1 MNFLIV
7 GLGNPGKEY
16 ELTRHNIGFIVLD
29 NFAEKA
35 GIEISKTGY
44 KGLYGKGEYLN
55 NTLCLL
61 KPQTFMNRSGESVK
75 EIKNFYKIPSGQ
87 MIVIH
92 DELDISLGNLKVKDG
107 GGTAGH
113 NGLESIKAGIGDS
126 DFLRIRVGIGKPDLK
141 GKTVKHVLS
150 SFYDED
156 IEILNKTV
164 KKATDAID
172 EIIFHGARSA
182 MNKYNEKIN

>member
-1 MNFLIV
+1 MDFLIV

-29 NFAEKA
+29 NFAIKA

-44 KGLYGKGEYLN
+44 RGLYGKGEYLN
-55 NTLCLL
+55 NTLYLL

-75 EIKNFYKIPSGQ
+75 EIKNFYKIPAEQ
-87 MIVIH
+87 MIVVY
-92 DELDISLGNLKVKDG
+92 DELDISLGNLKVKEG

-113 NGLESIKAGIGDS
+113 NGIESIKAGIGNS
-126 DFLRIRVGIGKPDLK
+126 DFIRLRIGIGKPDFK

-150 SFYDED
+150 TFYKEEF
-156 IEILNKTV
+156 EILNETV
-164 KKATDAID
+164 EKATDAIS
-172 EIIFHGARSA
+172 EIISNGARSA

>member
-1 MNFLIV
+1 MSNTIK
-7 GLGNPGKEY
+7 P
-16 ELTRHNIGFIVLD
+16 
-29 NFAEKA
+29 
-35 GIEISKTGY
+35 GIEISKAGY

-55 NTLCLL
+55 NTLYLL

-113 NGLESIKAGIGDS
+113 NGLESIKANIGDS
-126 DFLRIRVGIGKPDLK
+126 DFLRIRVGIGKPDMK

-150 SFYDED
+150 SFYKEE
-156 IEILNKTV
+156 IEILNETV
-164 KKATDAID
+164 EKATDAIE
-172 EIIFHGARSA
+172 EIISNGARSA
-182 MNKYNEKIN
+182 MNKFNEKIN